1 MVIDASALM
10 AILKKEPEWHVF
22 FRAINR
28 AASAWISPVNW
39 YEATVN
45 AEKYGINNVR
55 IVETIVQRLKIHVVP
70 VDEHQM
76 RLAHAAWRKYGKG
89 RNPAQLNMGD
99 CFAYALAQQI
109 GEPLLYKGK
118 DFAKTDIAAA
128 IP

>member
-1 MVIDASALM
+1 MVIAASALM
-10 AILKKEPEWHVF
+10 AILKKEPEWRAF

-39 YEATVN
+39 YEAAVN

-55 IVETIVQRLKIHVVP
+55 IVETIVQRLRIDVVP
-70 VDEHQM
+70 LDEHQM

-99 CFAYALAQQI
+99 CFAYALAKQT
-109 GEPLLYKGK
+109 GEPLLYKGR
-118 DFAKTDIAAA
+118 DFVHTDITSAL
-128 IP
+128 P

>member
-10 AILKKEPEWHVF
+10 AILKKEPEWRAF
-22 FRAINR
+22 SRAINW
-28 AASAWISPVNW
+28 AASAWISPINW
-39 YEATVN
+39 YEAAVN

-55 IVETIVQRLKIHVVP
+55 IVKTIVQRLRIQVVP
-70 VDEHQM
+70 LDEHQM

-89 RNPAQLNMGD
+89 RNLAQLNMGD

-118 DFAKTDIAAA
+118 DFAQTDIAAA
-128 IP
+128 IR

>member
-10 AILKKEPEWHVF
+10 AILKKEPEWRAF

-28 AASAWISPVNW
+28 AESAWISPVNW
-39 YEATVN
+39 YEAAVN

-55 IVETIVQRLKIHVVP
+55 IVETIVQRLRIQVVP
-70 VDEHQM
+70 LDEHQM

-99 CFAYALAQQI
+99 CFAYALAKQT
-109 GEPLLYKGK
+109 GEPLLYKGR
-118 DFAKTDIAAA
+118 DFVHTDITSAL
-128 IP
+128 P